1 MKEDFD
7 KLLSEIDVEI
17 AKIDLYGNDIIETS
31 LSIVRHLQSIITG
44 LRNELQTYTFPTQE
58 DEIRFFKVQKPELLG
73 RLLYFHKICGI
84 EMQCPNGSNEVIRKH
99 LIAELDNLTYFFN
112 RNLDFYQYY
121 RSHSTMYDK
130 YYFVRGKADIRL
142 CADSA
147 QFDKDPNFSTGY
159 DYTVAKI
166 LANEMLR
173 IYLNQRLQL
182 LEKKQLTNDI
192 KISLSDFKLKWTGT
206 KSEAIEWG
214 YGLFAAKTL
223 NYGNATIKE
232 VMAFVETA
240 FDIEL
245 GDYYRTYL
253 SLKNRKKDR
262 TAFFTFIME
271 QLQKRM
277 DDDL

>member
-1 MKEDFD
+1 M
-7 KLLSEIDVEI
+7 S
-17 AKIDLYGNDIIETS
+17 Y
-31 LSIVRHLQSIITG
+31 R
-44 LRNELQTYTFPTQE
+44 
-58 DEIRFFKVQKPELLG
+58 
-73 RLLYFHKICGI
+73 
-84 EMQCPNGSNEVIRKH
+84 MQCPNGSNEVIRKH

-182 LEKKQLTNDI
+182 LEKKQQANDI
-192 KISLSDFKLKWTGT
+192 KVSLSDFKLKWTGT

-232 VMAFVETA
+232 VMAFIEAA

-262 TAFFTFIME
+262 TAFFTFIVE

-277 DDDL
+277 DDDDF